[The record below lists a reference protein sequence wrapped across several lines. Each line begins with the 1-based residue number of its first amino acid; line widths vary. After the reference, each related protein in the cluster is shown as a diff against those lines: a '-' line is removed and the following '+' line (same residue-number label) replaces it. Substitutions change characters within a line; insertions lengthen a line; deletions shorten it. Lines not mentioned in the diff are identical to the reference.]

1 MTRKRASPAR
11 RHFII
16 PDSHA
21 DFACRVYQDSYV
33 PSIKTWPEELPPP
46 TTCQCL
52 LHERRLSENIAM
64 DPATEAFRDS
74 TLPTMGILI
83 K

>member
-1 MTRKRASPAR
+1 MTRKRASLAR

-33 PSIKTWPEELPPP
+33 PSMKTRPEEL
-46 TTCQCL
+46 TSAACQRL
-52 LHERRLSENIAM
+52 LYDRRLSENIAM
-64 DPATEAFRDS
+64 DPATEAFRES
-74 TLPTMGILI
+74 ILPTMGILI

>member
-21 DFACRVYQDSYV
+21 DFACRVYQVSYV
-33 PSIKTWPEELPPP
+33 PSMKAKPEELPP
-46 TTCQCL
+46 TTYQSH
-52 LHERRLSENIAM
+52 LHERRLSEYIAM
-64 DPATEAFRDS
+64 DPATEAFRES
-74 TLPTMGILI
+74 ILPTMGILI